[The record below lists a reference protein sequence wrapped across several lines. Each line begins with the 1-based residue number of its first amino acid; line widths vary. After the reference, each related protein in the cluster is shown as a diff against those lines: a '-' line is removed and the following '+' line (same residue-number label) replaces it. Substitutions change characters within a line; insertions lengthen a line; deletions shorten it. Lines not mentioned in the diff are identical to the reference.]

1 MINNRW
7 EMGSS
12 FHEYSDSQF
21 AMQNHQS
28 LLNEAELYLSGRY
41 ALLDLMIYQHKHHG
55 LLKLYIP
62 SYYCHDITRL
72 MSKIIEVEIYS
83 CDPFT
88 DVDLTLFLE
97 NSAVILVEYFGNKA
111 EVKVHKQNL
120 LLILDKTHNP
130 FSAYSYNFSIDYTF
144 GSLRKVL
151 PLSDGGFLIPPVA
164 ISQLKPQENIK
175 ELKEAQKAM
184 QLKKSF
190 LAGCDIDKSDF
201 LNAYGRF
208 EEFLNLN
215 DDVLPISTKS
225 QESVF
230 SIDTEKLLATKK
242 NNLEY
247 LNSYYHE
254 DQKIKLFLND
264 CYFSFFINPEKF
276 VELKAALIKAKVY
289 PAILWPAYNDDY
301 NLIGGDIL
309 ISLHADFRYSLKDM
323 KILTDILD
331 GIFCDL

>member
-1 MINNRW
+1 
-7 EMGSS
+7 MGSS
-12 FHEYSDSQF
+12 FHEYSDVQVT
-21 AMQNHQS
+21 MQIHQS
-28 LLNEAELYLSGRY
+28 LLNNAELYLSGRY

-55 LLKLYIP
+55 LSKLYIP

-72 MSKIIEVEIYS
+72 MSKIVEVEIYS

-88 DVDLTLFLE
+88 VVDLTSFPHG
-97 NSAVILVEYFGNKA
+97 SAVILVEYFGNKA
-111 EVKVHKQNL
+111 EVKGSKQDL

-130 FSAYSYNFSIDYTF
+130 FSTYSYNFPIDYIF

-151 PLSDGGFLIPPVA
+151 PLSDGGFLIPPVSV
-164 ISQLKPQENIK
+164 SQLKSLENIK

-190 LAGCDIDKSDF
+190 LDGCNIDKSEF

-208 EEFLNLN
+208 EEFLNLSDN
-215 DDVLPISTKS
+215 VFPISTKS
-225 QESVF
+225 QKSVF
-230 SIDTEKLLATKK
+230 SIDTEKILATKK

-264 CYFSFFINPEKF
+264 CYFSFFINPETLI
-276 VELKAALIKAKVY
+276 ELKAALIKAKVY
-289 PAILWPAYNDDY
+289 PAILWPAYSGDY
-301 NLIGGDIL
+301 NLIGDSIL
-309 ISLHADFRYSLKDM
+309 ISLHADFRYSLEDM
-323 KILTDILD
+323 KTLTDILD